1 MNDRIGRAIAPVKR
15 MIGAIDEGPSAGV
28 PAHGATPRGTPL
40 MPELRGPIRAGVLV
54 IGLFFGGVG
63 WWAATAPLAGAAI
76 APGVVS
82 PDGSRRTV
90 QHLEGGIIREI
101 RVRDGSSVKAG
112 DPLIVLEDV
121 QSRASVDVLQAGQ
134 LVRLLL
140 PLGETHVGEQ
150 QEHQQQEQQSQFAHE
165 ASLPEPSAASYP
177 QGHARKQG
185 D

>member
-1 MNDRIGRAIAPVKR
+1 
-15 MIGAIDEGPSAGV
+15 
-28 PAHGATPRGTPL
+28 

-54 IGLFFGGVG
+54 VGLFFGGLG

-101 RVRDGSSVKAG
+101 LVDDGSVVRPG

-121 QSRASVDVLQAGQ
+121 QARAGFDVLQTRFYTLAATQ
-134 LVRLLL
+134 ARLLA
-140 PLGETHVGEQ
+140 EQ
-150 QEHQQQEQQSQFAHE
+150 AGCRERPVPRLAGSRRDRRRHRARGDGR
-165 ASLPEPSAASYP
+165 AASAVRHARQGACRP
-177 QGHARKQG
+177 QGHSRLSASSSCARRSRVSKRRSG
-185 D
+185 PTAGRSS